1 MVAYLARIDL
11 FPIKSLDGL
20 SVQQAQVLASGAL
33 QHDRAFALM
42 DKRGQY
48 VNGKRYRK
56 IHQVRSRFSDDIT
69 QVTVWVDQAVPAATF
84 HLNEARADLERWFS
98 DYFHQPVTLRHNSAM
113 GFPDDTDSP
122 GPTLVST
129 ATLQTVGDWFGLTL
143 AETRRRFR
151 SNLEIDGVPPFW
163 EDCLVSAS
171 GQPVNFS
178 IGSATFQGI
187 NPCKRCVVPTRDT
200 QTGEATRNFQQ
211 HFVKQRAVTLP
222 KELAR
227 SRFKPLYRLAINT
240 RIAPGVEPAP
250 LMVGDALSLC

>member
-1 MVAYLARIDL
+1 MTAYLARIDL

-48 VNGKRYRK
+48 VNGKRDRK

-69 QVTVWVDQAVPAATF
+69 KVTVWVDQSVPTATF
-84 HLNEARADLERWFS
+84 HLNESRADLEKWFG
-98 DYFHQPVTLRHNSAM
+98 DYFHRPITLQHNSAM

-151 SNLEIDGVPPFW
+151 SNLEIDGVPAFW

-171 GQPVNFS
+171 GQSVNFS
-178 IGSATFQGI
+178 IGAVIFQGI

-200 QTGEATRNFQQ
+200 QTGEVTRNFQQ

-222 KELAR
+222 KALAR
-227 SRFKPLYRLAINT
+227 SRFNPLYRLAINT
-240 RIAPGVEPAP
+240 RVAPGLKATN
-250 LMVGDALSLC
+250 LTVGDALSLC